1 MRETC
6 KKLLVLEKE
15 NGAQVLANA
24 LQKFT
29 KGDLKTV
36 YEQHKDVYEQYK
48 KNEELKKP
56 FKHFKFKTLGH
67 NEMLMNDLDTYRKL
81 LYAIKDCYPKK

>member
-1 MRETC
+1 MKRQLKGYVKIEDPKMRETC

-15 NGAQVLANA
+15 NGDQVLANA

-48 KNEELKKP
+48 KNEEAQE
-56 FKHFKFKTLGH
+56 TV
-67 NEMLMNDLDTYRKL
+67 
-81 LYAIKDCYPKK
+81 